1 MELLN
6 KYTPKLLPKHSMQL
20 HQVSDRSIKMQW
32 MFLLFCL
39 KTFLNTFQNQEQLR
53 DEDSDFILNDSDLTL
68 TYGDTTI
75 TANGSSSSH
84 GAVIN
89 LDGRKAKSSSE
100 EALESDLGT
109 EAPEVMSRGT
119 RLVFPMDA

>member
-1 MELLN
+1 
-6 KYTPKLLPKHSMQL
+6 
-20 HQVSDRSIKMQW
+20 MQW
-32 MFLLFCL
+32 KFLLFSL
-39 KTFLNTFQNQEQLR
+39 KALLNSFQNQEQLK

-68 TYGDTTI
+68 IYGDTTI

-84 GAVIN
+84 GAVTN

>member
-1 MELLN
+1 
-6 KYTPKLLPKHSMQL
+6 
-20 HQVSDRSIKMQW
+20 MQW
-32 MFLLFCL
+32 MFLLFSL

-75 TANGSSSSH
+75 TANGSSGSH

-89 LDGRKAKSSSE
+89 LDGRKAKCNSE